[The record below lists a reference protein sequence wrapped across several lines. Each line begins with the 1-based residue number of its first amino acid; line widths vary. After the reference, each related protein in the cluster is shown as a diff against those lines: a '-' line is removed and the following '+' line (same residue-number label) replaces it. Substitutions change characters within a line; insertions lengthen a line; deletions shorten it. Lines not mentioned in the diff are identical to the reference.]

1 MPRSIAALF
10 EDRGRAEGALQALL
24 EAGIAGYQSA
34 LLACQDPRQSELAP
48 GRTVSPDEG
57 RFGAALRELGLP
69 QPDAAEFEEAV
80 RRGGCLLTV
89 RVDSGTIDEAIA
101 LVGAFDPVDLDR
113 RAARSAAGSSPGAP
127 LGAGLTAGAGPGTTN
142 TAALPGMAGMAQS
155 TGRQRRG
162 GPAHPR
168 GRPARPRLEHNGDRR
183 NARRGAGRRA
193 GDARARL
200 PQGHRSHGARA
211 RLSALI
217 RSRCARGAAGWRG
230 CARSRGRTGR
240 GWYSARAR

>member
-1 MPRSIAALF
+1 MPRTIAALF

-34 LLACQDPRQSELAP
+34 LLACRDPRASELAP

-69 QPDAAEFEEAV
+69 EPDTSEFDEAV

-89 RVDSGTIDEAIA
+89 RVDAGTIDKAIA
-101 LVGAFDPVDLDR
+101 LVAAFDPVDLDR
-113 RAARSAAGSSPGAP
+113 RAGRERRRLRPGRAARRRTHGRRRSGHHQHRGAAGHGRHGAVDP
-127 LGAGLTAGAGPGTTN
+127 
-142 TAALPGMAGMAQS
+142 
-155 TGRQRRG
+155 RQRRG

-168 GRPARPRLEHNGDRR
+168 GRPARPRLEHDGDRR
-183 NARRGAGRRA
+183 HAGRGAGRRA

-200 PQGHRSHGARA
+200 TAGTPIARDA
-211 RLSALI
+211 CAPICADQITL
-217 RSRCARGAAGWRG
+217 RSRSGRLARM
-230 CARSRGRTGR
+230 RS
-240 GWYSARAR
+240 

>member
-1 MPRSIAALF
+1 MPRTIAALF

-34 LLACQDPRQSELAP
+34 LFACRKAGIAGYQTPLSACRDPRGSELAP

-69 QPDAAEFEEAV
+69 EPDTSEFEQAV

-89 RVDSGTIDEAIA
+89 RVDAGTIDKAIA
-101 LVGAFDPVDLDR
+101 LVAAFDPVDLDR
-113 RAARSAAGSSPGAP
+113 RPAGSAAGSGPGAP

-155 TGRQRRG
+155 THDSGAADLRTR
-162 GPAHPR
+162 
-168 GRPARPRLEHNGDRR
+168 E
-183 NARRGAGRRA
+183 AGRLDRGSRARATGGMRAEERA
-193 GDARARL
+193 GAPGTLELAYRRDTD
-200 PQGHRSHGARA
+200 
-211 RLSALI
+211 
-217 RSRCARGAAGWRG
+217 
-230 CARSRGRTGR
+230 RTGR
-240 GWYSARAR
+240 VRAYLR